1 MSYKITAVSLIALV
15 LFLNFIPV
23 YQITVNAFK
32 TPDDYSGAG
41 VYEEQGQ
48 NIIMPP
54 RHWSLEP
61 FRYFLEETTAIRA
74 YLNTIIIS
82 IACIIILEVLG
93 AITALILAQ
102 YRVWFSDY
110 IINLLI
116 GAQAIPI
123 VMTIIAVF
131 MVTRAIGWLDSYR
144 GIIIALSAQS
154 LPFTI
159 FLFHSYY
166 RTLPREIL
174 DAAEVD
180 GASFWQVAF
189 RIVLPMSGTIM
200 ATVGILIFMSIWA
213 TYLLGLILLRREQLY
228 ILSMVIQNME
238 IVLRLR
244 MPVFY
249 AGFVLMALP
258 MLAVAWWAQRFISTG
273 MLAGSIKE

>member
-1 MSYKITAVSLIALV
+1 MSYKIAAILLIALV
-15 LFLNFIPV
+15 LFLNFLPL

-32 TPDDYSGAG
+32 SADDYNGAG
-41 VYEEQGQ
+41 RYEGQGQ
-48 NIIMPP
+48 NFIMPP
-54 RHWSLEP
+54 RQWSLEAYQ
-61 FRYFLEETTAIRA
+61 YFIRESGAIRA

-82 IACIIILEVLG
+82 VACIMILEILG
-93 AITALILAQ
+93 AITALVLAQ
-102 YRVWFSDY
+102 YQVWFTDY
-110 IINLLI
+110 MVNYLI

-131 MVTRAIGWLDSYR
+131 VITRDVGWLDTYH
-144 GIIIALSAQS
+144 GVIIALSAQS

-166 RTLPREIL
+166 RTLPRELL

-180 GASFWQVAF
+180 GASFWQTAF

-200 ATVGILIFMSIWA
+200 ATVGILIFMAIWA
-213 TYLLGLILLRREQLY
+213 TYLLGLVLLRREDMY
-228 ILSMVIQNME
+228 ILSMVIQNLE

-244 MPVFY
+244 APVFY
-249 AGFVLMALP
+249 AGFMLRALP
-258 MLAVAWWAQRFISTG
+258 MLAVAWWAQRFIAAG

>member
-1 MSYKITAVSLIALV
+1 MSYRITMVLLIALV
-15 LFLNFIPV
+15 LFLNFIPL

-32 TPDDYSGAG
+32 TVDDYSGAG
-41 VYEEQGQ
+41 AYEGLGQ

-54 RHWSLEP
+54 RHWSLEA
-61 FRYFLEETTAIRA
+61 FRYFLEQTTAIRA

-82 IACIIILEVLG
+82 ISCIIILEVLG

-102 YRVWFSDY
+102 YRVWFTGY

-131 MVTRAIGWLDSYR
+131 IVTRQIGWLDTYR

-244 MPVFY
+244 IPVFY

-258 MLAVAWWAQRFISTG
+258 MLAVAWWAQRFIGTG